1 MRLGTIGLAGGL
13 LYRFPGQLLARIFAP
28 MLWPPEMSRLRR
40 TPPARRVPPLCAS
53 TRLYRR
59 VSHVAAF
66 QRGARTGT
74 LGEHQRFIRCV
85 RDRPSHEN
93 SRASRSYLVKLD
105 DGSTW
110 QIFPGDIDHTLAWL
124 PTTELRLFEINDD
137 VASHALINSD
147 DGTRV
152 RVLPQGEE
160 WPRGKL
166 TDVLKQG

>member
-1 MRLGTIGLAGGL
+1 MKI
-13 LYRFPGQLLARIFAP
+13 IEH
-28 MLWPPEMSRLRR
+28 PE
-40 TPPARRVPPLCAS
+40 
-53 TRLYRR
+53 
-59 VSHVAAF
+59 
-66 QRGARTGT
+66 
-74 LGEHQRFIRCV
+74 
-85 RDRPSHEN
+85 
-93 SRASRSYLVKLD
+93 SYLVKLD
-105 DGSTW
+105 DGSAW

-166 TDVLKQG
+166 KDVLKRG

>member
-1 MRLGTIGLAGGL
+1 
-13 LYRFPGQLLARIFAP
+13 
-28 MLWPPEMSRLRR
+28 
-40 TPPARRVPPLCAS
+40 VPPRFAWS
-53 TRLYRR
+53 GI
-59 VSHVAAF
+59 S
-66 QRGARTGT
+66 ARW
-74 LGEHQRFIRCV
+74 E
-85 RDRPSHEN
+85 DRNPW
-93 SRASRSYLVKLD
+93 RASAFLFVVIATGYHMKIIEHPESYLVKLD
-105 DGSTW
+105 DGSAW

-166 TDVLKQG
+166 KDVLKRG